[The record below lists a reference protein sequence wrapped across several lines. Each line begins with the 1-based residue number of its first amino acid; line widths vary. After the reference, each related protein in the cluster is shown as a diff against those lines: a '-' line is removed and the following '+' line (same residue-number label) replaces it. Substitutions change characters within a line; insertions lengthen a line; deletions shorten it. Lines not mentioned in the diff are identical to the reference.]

1 MARRSRTVRLDIRL
15 YPGQDD
21 DLIAWVQGLAH
32 EPHGA
37 KMCRLRAALRQ
48 GITGG
53 GGSIPAALDLAE
65 IRQVVEAAVST
76 ALARFEGNAITA
88 VPRPA
93 AEDAESEA
101 MLDELGGAV
110 LVHE

>member
-1 MARRSRTVRLDIRL
+1 MVRRSRTVRLDIRL

-32 EPHGA
+32 EAHGA

-53 GGSIPAALDLAE
+53 GGSVPAALDLAE
-65 IRQVVEAAVST
+65 VRQVVEAAVST

-88 VPRPA
+88 AQRPA
-93 AEDAESEA
+93 AEDAEAEA
-101 MLDELGGAV
+101 LLNDLGGA
-110 LVHE
+110 LRLQE